1 VTDPFGGLPQP
12 PAPPPPPPRRRFPP
26 ATTALIGL
34 CTLAFA
40 AQAILGHDLQVLD
53 QVALFRMG
61 ALFSGAVLDG
71 DLWRLGACVFL
82 HIGWL
87 HFLSNMFSLWYIGS
101 EQEMIF
107 GSNLTLGFFA
117 ATGLA
122 SSLAAF
128 GWGLVHPSVVAGAS
142 GAIFGLL
149 GATVAFLFRIRSRIP
164 RAERAEIR
172 RRLFVTFLLNV
183 AVAFSFRVST
193 PGHLGGLFSGFALG
207 LLAPH
212 RAFAPRWWQKP
223 TRWFVIGCVLVLASM
238 AGAAVARAVKPK
250 PRELRGNGAFAK
262 IDGLFV
268 PAAAP
273 GVADLPGVARI
284 AISRE
289 NSPPPGGPGLQ
300 LGGRTWVRDS
310 ASLDLERLSTEDGS
324 GSLVIGLRDCDHP
337 ICKGDNLD
345 KLLDLT
351 ARSLRASP

>member
-12 PAPPPPPPRRRFPP
+12 PAPPAPPRRRLPP

-34 CTLAFA
+34 CALAFA
-40 AQAILGHDLQVLD
+40 GQAILGHDLQVID
-53 QVALFRMG
+53 PVALFRMG
-61 ALFSGAVLDG
+61 ANFAPAILDG
-71 DLWRLGACVFL
+71 DWWRLGACVFL

-87 HFLSNMFSLWYIGS
+87 HFLSNMFSLWYIAS

-122 SSLAAF
+122 SSLAAL
-128 GWGLVHPSVVAGAS
+128 GWGLSHPAIVAGAS

-149 GATVAFLFRIRSRIP
+149 GATVAFLFRIRSRIAP
-164 RAERAEIR
+164 QERAEIR

-183 AVAFSFRVST
+183 AVAFSFPVST
-193 PGHLGGLFSGFALG
+193 AAHLGGLFAGFVLG

-212 RAFAPRWWQKP
+212 RALPPRFWQKP

-250 PRELRGNGAFAK
+250 PRELRGNGAEAK
-262 IDGLFV
+262 IDGLFIPV
-268 PAAAP
+268 EP
-273 GVADLPGVARI
+273 GIADLPGAARLR
-284 AISRE
+284 ISRE
-289 NSPPPGGPGLQ
+289 KSPPPAGAGVQ
-300 LGGRTWVRDS
+300 MGGRTWVRDQVEK
-310 ASLDLERLSTEDGS
+310 DVERLSTEDGS
-324 GSLVIGLRDCDHP
+324 GSLVIELGGCDQP
-337 ICKGDNLD
+337 ICKGDSGE